1 MKEFNLDP
9 LIDQSEAVFDRIEK
23 CLLQDRPALRALW
36 KKNQVSA
43 KEQEEL
49 HLSQRDFFLKLQ
61 RSVDAAE
68 SRASSFQK
76 IDYPQELPVV
86 QSRLSILQAI
96 EQHQVVV
103 VAGETGS
110 GKTTQIPKLCAEL
123 GRGIFGRIGHT
134 QPRRLAARTVAARI
148 ADELDVQLG
157 TAVGYQFRFNE
168 QFNTTTRI
176 KIMTDGI
183 LLAAINRNRLLLE
196 YDTLII
202 DEAHERSLNIDF
214 LLGYLKMLLPKRP
227 DLKLII
233 TSATI
238 DVERFSKHFDC
249 APIIEV
255 TGRSY
260 PVDIHYLGPEL
271 SHSSAQRKH
280 STTDNNSADFDG
292 GLNQQIKDCLTLI
305 EQQGQGSTLGGPRD
319 VLVFLPGERE
329 IRDLSHFLK
338 SEQATIELLPLYS
351 RLSQKEQQRSFSAH
365 ITSRGDVQTVA

>member
-1 MKEFNLDP
+1 
-9 LIDQSEAVFDRIEK
+9 
-23 CLLQDRPALRALW
+23 
-36 KKNQVSA
+36 
-43 KEQEEL
+43 
-49 HLSQRDFFLKLQ
+49 
-61 RSVDAAE
+61 
-68 SRASSFQK
+68 
-76 IDYPQELPVV
+76 
-86 QSRLSILQAI
+86 
-96 EQHQVVV
+96 
-103 VAGETGS
+103 
-110 GKTTQIPKLCAEL
+110 
-123 GRGIFGRIGHT
+123 
-134 QPRRLAARTVAARI
+134 
-148 ADELDVQLG
+148 
-157 TAVGYQFRFNE
+157 
-168 QFNTTTRI
+168 
-176 KIMTDGI
+176 MTDGI
-183 LLAAINRNRLLLE
+183 LLAAINRDRLLLE

-319 VLVFLPGERE
+319 VLVF
-329 IRDLSHFLK
+329 
-338 SEQATIELLPLYS
+338 
-351 RLSQKEQQRSFSAH
+351 
-365 ITSRGDVQTVA
+365 